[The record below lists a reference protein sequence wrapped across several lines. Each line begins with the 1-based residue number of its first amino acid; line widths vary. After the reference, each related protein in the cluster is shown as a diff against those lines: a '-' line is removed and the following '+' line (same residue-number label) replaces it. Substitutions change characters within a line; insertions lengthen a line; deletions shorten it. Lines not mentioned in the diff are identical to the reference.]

1 MMKRLRTHL
10 SRLLLRY
17 LEAPVLGYH
26 AFSVTSAKDLRKT
39 LQPGDVLLVDGNLR
53 ISRVIKFLT
62 QSSWSHAA
70 IYIGSENF
78 NDEHQTRPC
87 DLVEADARLGVIA
100 VPLEK
105 YNGFNTRICRPVN
118 LSNAD
123 CTQLLDEVKS
133 HIGNQYDLKN
143 VFDLM
148 RYLLPYPPV
157 PAYLRRRMIALGSGD
172 PTRAICS
179 TLIAEVFHAIHYP
192 ILPETTRANAK
203 EIHHIRHHSLF
214 TPRDFD
220 LSPYF
225 KVVKPKL
232 DDDFNHRLI
241 QWDLDDPNSP
251 IDPSKN

>member
-1 MMKRLRTHL
+1 MHGRQFEQMVIPHRDSPHL
-10 SRLLLRY
+10 
-17 LEAPVLGYH
+17 
-26 AFSVTSAKDLRKT
+26 
-39 LQPGDVLLVDGNLR
+39 DGNLR

-70 IYIGSENF
+70 IYIGKNPA
-78 NDEHQTRPC
+78 DHDQHQRPL
-87 DLVEADARLGVIA
+87 DLVEADASQGVIA

-118 LSNAD
+118 LTD
-123 CTQLLDEVKS
+123 TDRQKLVGTVKS
-133 HIGNQYDLKN
+133 RIGDQYDLKN

-148 RYLLPYPPV
+148 RYLMPYPPV

-179 TLIAEVFHAIHYP
+179 TLVAEAFQSIKYP
-192 ILPETTRANAK
+192 ILPEVTHANAK
-203 EIHHIRHHSLF
+203 EIFHIRHHSLF

-225 KVVKPKL
+225 KIIKPQL
-232 DDDFNHRLI
+232 NPAFDHRRI
-241 QWDLDDPNSP
+241 DWEAEEVADKTHM
-251 IDPSKN
+251 IDPPRN

>member
-1 MMKRLRTHL
+1 MITRLLTFL

-26 AFSVTSAKDLRKT
+26 AFSVTSAKTLRAT

-70 IYIGSENF
+70 IYIGEPLSEGNQY
-78 NDEHQTRPC
+78 EYPC
-87 DLVEADARLGVIA
+87 DLVEADANLGIIA

-118 LSNAD
+118 LSDSDKAH
-123 CTQLLDEVKS
+123 LVEAIKKR
-133 HIGNQYDLKN
+133 IGDQYDLKN

-179 TLIAEVFHAIHYP
+179 TLVAEAFQEIKYP
-192 ILPETTRANAK
+192 ILPEVTRANAK
-203 EIHHIRHHSLF
+203 EVFHIRHHSLF

-225 KVVKPKL
+225 KVIKPQL
-232 DDDFNHRLI
+232 DEKFDHRLI
-241 QWDLDDPNSP
+241 DWETNNTPT
-251 IDPSKN
+251 IDPKTN